1 MSYYTFVTLIHLA
14 SKLDILRQCYGYE
27 SYEYIMK
34 KTVKF
39 PKLRLDESTEGEVV
53 NILKREI
60 WHKRTTER
68 G

>member
-1 MSYYTFVTLIHLA
+1 
-14 SKLDILRQCYGYE
+14 
-27 SYEYIMK
+27 MK